1 VFAHTG
7 HSCEAPLRYSPV
19 EGSALIRIFA
29 SLFFATATAQLGL
42 GIISPIL
49 PLYANTFAASAV
61 QLGMVFTAFSVS
73 RALLGPFVG
82 RLSDRVGRRPLIL
95 GGLLLYAIVSVLY
108 AAASSLWMLGIFRF
122 IQGIA
127 SVMVTPIAQAYVGDL
142 TPKGREGRYLNAF
155 YSSQFVGMA
164 FGPLLGGV
172 IGGIWSYDVAFYTMG
187 ALSVLSLVL
196 VYSTVPVDE
205 TARTR
210 RQAAPS
216 AIVPLR
222 QVISNDA
229 VKAMLAYFITRGFW
243 RQSFNAFY
251 PLYAV
256 LVFSDGETSVG
267 LVLSTYMFAEGLLQI
282 PFGFLADRYPRI
294 RQIVVG
300 SVFAPLVLLA
310 IPFVHSTLA
319 VAALTFAMGA
329 FSALGRSSLVAI
341 RTELGRT
348 HGMATLAGL
357 QGSAF
362 AVGQALGPVMS
373 GVLVDTAGLIAVFP
387 FGSAVGCI
395 GTATVLVLLRRWL
408 RRDPKAPEMVRHEKA
423 GQA

>member
-1 VFAHTG
+1 M
-7 HSCEAPLRYSPV
+7 
-19 EGSALIRIFA
+19 IRIFG

-49 PLYANTFAASAV
+49 PLYAKTFAATGIE
-61 QLGMVFTAFSVS
+61 LGLVFTAFSVS
-73 RALLGPFVG
+73 RALLGPVVG
-82 RLSDRVGRRPLIL
+82 RLSDRIGRRPIIL
-95 GGLLLYAIVSVLY
+95 AGLVLYAVVSVLY
-108 AAASSLWMLGIFRF
+108 ASADSLWVLGVFRF
-122 IQGIA
+122 IHGIA

-155 YSSQFVGMA
+155 YSSQFIGMA
-164 FGPLLGGV
+164 IGPLLGGI
-172 IGGIWSYDVAFYTMG
+172 IGGTWSYQAAFYAMG
-187 ALSVLSLVL
+187 GLTVLSLILVL
-196 VYSTVPVDE
+196 ATVPVDE

-210 RQAAPS
+210 RHAPPK
-216 AIVPLR
+216 AITPLR
-222 QVISNDA
+222 KVASNDA
-229 VKAMLAYFITRGFW
+229 VKAMLAYFATRGFW

-256 LVFSDGETSVG
+256 AAFSANETSVG

-294 RQIVVG
+294 RQIIVG

-310 IPFVHSTLA
+310 VPYVGSPWA
-319 VAALTFAMGA
+319 VALLTFAMGA

-362 AVGQALGPVMS
+362 AVGQAAGPALS
-373 GVLVDTAGLIAVFP
+373 GAVADLAGLVTVFP
-387 FGSAVGCI
+387 FGSVIGCVG
-395 GTATVLVLLRRWL
+395 TVMVLGWLGRWI
-408 RRDPKAPEMVRHEKA
+408 RRDPEARAMAKPHPA
-423 GQA
+423 G